1 MRLLAFTKRTTKE
14 ILLDPLSIG
23 FGLGFPVVLI
33 LLLSAINS
41 GIPKGHGPDNFEI
54 QNLAPAVSIFAM
66 SFITLFSALLV
77 SKDRSS
83 SLLTRLFT
91 TPLTAVDYIF
101 GYMIP
106 LIPISLVQGV
116 ACYVLALILGL
127 KFTINILWCLLS
139 GMVIALFFAALGLLC
154 GSVLNDKQVGGLCGA
169 LITNLTAWFSGA
181 WFSLEMVGGAFEAI
195 GKALPFY
202 HAVEIQKAILSGN
215 FAGVLD
221 GGHLWFVLGY
231 TVAMC
236 IAAVVVFTMK
246 MREK

>member
-1 MRLLAFTKRTTKE
+1 MRLFAFMKRTTKE

-41 GIPKGHGPDNFEI
+41 GIPKGYGPDNFEI
-54 QNLAPAVSIFAM
+54 QNLAPSLSVFAL

-91 TPLTAVDYIF
+91 TPLTAVDYIL
-101 GYMIP
+101 GYLIP
-106 LIPISLVQGV
+106 LIPISLIQGV
-116 ACYVLALILGL
+116 VCYALALILGL
-127 KFTINILWCLLS
+127 PFTVNILWALLTEP
-139 GMVIALFFAALGLLC
+139 VIAVFFAAMGLLF
-154 GSVLNDKQVGGLCGA
+154 GSFLNDKQVGGLCGA

-202 HAVEIQKAILSGN
+202 HAVEMQKAVLSGS